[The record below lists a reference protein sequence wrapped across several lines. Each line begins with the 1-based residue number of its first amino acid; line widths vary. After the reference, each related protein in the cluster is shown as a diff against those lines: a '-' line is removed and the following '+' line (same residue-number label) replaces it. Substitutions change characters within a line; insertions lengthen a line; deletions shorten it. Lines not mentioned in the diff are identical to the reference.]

1 MGQFSMYTGGI
12 GFNFMK
18 GYYFLNCDG
27 NDGLQMVFSENKW
40 ENSLVIWLD
49 QDSVESLSGIE
60 ITTLI
65 RKS

>member
-1 MGQFSMYTGGI
+1 
-12 GFNFMK
+12 
-18 GYYFLNCDG
+18 
-27 NDGLQMVFSENKW
+27 MVFSENKW

-65 RKS
+65 DNDMARPRYSVESLSGIEITTLIRKP